1 MSQVVIVG
9 GGVVGAMVAY
19 ELSRLGQTV
28 TLCESDVPGAGSTGA
43 ALGVLMGIISQKTTG
58 RGWRLR
64 EQSIRRYQT
73 LLPELTTLTGQ
84 GIPHNSHGI
93 VMLRFADDPHDH
105 RWQRLQKVR
114 EKQGWPLE
122 LWDREE
128 LRSHCP
134 QLESDRLLGAVY
146 SPQDGQLDP
155 LALTAALWAG
165 AQHYGADCR
174 SSTPVEGLGC
184 DQQRCTEVVAN
195 GKTLACDWLILAAG
209 LGSTPLTA
217 QLQQPVAIQ
226 PVLGQAFRV
235 KLPQPLDFQ
244 DFAPV
249 ISGEDVHLV
258 PLGGGEYWIGATV
271 EFPDD
276 QGVVV
281 ADPGLKEQVWQQ
293 AIALC
298 PALAP
303 GKIVETWSGLRPRPQ
318 GQPAPLI
325 GPLPGYRNVLL
336 ATGHYR
342 NGVLLAPATAE
353 AISEAICGI
362 MT

>member
-1 MSQVVIVG
+1 MSRVVIIG

-19 ELSRLGQTV
+19 ELSRLGQAV
-28 TLCESDVPGAGSTGA
+28 TLCERDTPGAGSTGA
-43 ALGVLMGIISQKTTG
+43 ALGVLMGIVSQKMTG

-73 LLPELTTLTGQ
+73 LLPELTTLTGRE
-84 GIPHNSHGI
+84 IPHNPQGI
-93 VMLRFADDPHDH
+93 VMLRFTDDPRDD
-105 RWQRLQKVR
+105 RWHRLQRVR

-122 LWDREE
+122 VWDREE

-146 SPQDGQLDP
+146 SPQDGQINP
-155 LALTAALWAG
+155 RALTAALWAG

-174 SSTPVEGLGC
+174 LSTAVESFGF
-184 DQQRCTEVVAN
+184 DEERCREVIVA
-195 GKTLACDWLILAAG
+195 GATLACDWLILAAG

-217 QLQQPVAIQ
+217 QLQQPVEIQ

-235 KLPQPLDFQ
+235 KLPQPLNGGNFD
-244 DFAPV
+244 PV
-249 ISGEDVHLV
+249 ISGEDVHIV

-271 EFPDD
+271 EFPDS
-276 QGVVV
+276 QGDVI
-281 ADPGLKEQVWQQ
+281 ADPALKEQVWQQ

-298 PALAP
+298 PALAQ
-303 GKIVETWSGLRPRPQ
+303 GEIVESWSGLRPRPQ

-325 GPLPGYRNVLL
+325 GPLPGYTNVLL

-342 NGVLLAPATAE
+342 NGVLLAPATAQ
-353 AISEAICGI
+353 AISEPICGI
-362 MT
+362 IA